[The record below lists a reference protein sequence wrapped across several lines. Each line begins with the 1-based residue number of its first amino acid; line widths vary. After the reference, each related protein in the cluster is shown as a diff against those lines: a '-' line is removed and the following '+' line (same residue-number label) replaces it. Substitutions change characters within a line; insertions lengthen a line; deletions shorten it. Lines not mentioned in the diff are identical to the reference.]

1 MKAFLSKISQGVD
14 KILMSRWAY
23 AVLSIVFIALSG
35 LAFGWGQI
43 IEPFKADYIADY
55 ARLGT
60 YGDFVGGVLGT
71 IFGVISVL
79 LMFKTFDH
87 QRKATADNQTQLEIE
102 RFHDLFFELLRLY
115 QSQVSDLCGVYRTFE
130 KSKKD
135 NLTEDEN
142 TEVYEYSYNN
152 KDFFDFEKEKLQR
165 FFTPK
170 KSFEQNQAEALK
182 TYMFFYIKNKDKI
195 GAYYRTLYR
204 IYDLIDNAKT
214 IPEEIKKDYLKIIRA
229 QLTETELFFL
239 RYNALTYYGH
249 KFIKYINEYNILKH
263 LPVFELLE
271 FKDWWKDLDAV
282 ERAGL
287 NIVFTNLRDMLHK
300 VWDRKNVKISTS
312 GKIDSKYSFMIEI
325 RNCADVEIKVVIDDS
340 KESTSMELLAFKH
353 FDAKCLQL
361 LLDCYIKEI
370 FIYSHFSSH
379 NKTAITYSDHPI
391 KQGNMTTINSGIKSS
406 NGQPLILK
414 CR

>member
-1 MKAFLSKISQGVD
+1 MKAFLSKISQRVD

-35 LAFGWGQI
+35 IAFGWGQI
-43 IEPFKADYIADY
+43 IKPFKAEYIADY

-165 FFTPK
+165 VFTPK

-214 IPEEIKKDYLKIIRA
+214 IPEGIKKDYLKIIRA

-287 NIVFTNLRDMLHK
+287 NIVFTNLRDTLHK

-353 FDAKCLQL
+353 FDAKRLQQ

-379 NKTAITYSDHPI
+379 NKTAITYSDHPV
-391 KQGNMTTINSGIKSS
+391 KRGNTTTINSGIKNS

>member
-135 NLTEDEN
+135 NLTKDEN

-165 FFTPK
+165 VFTPK

-287 NIVFTNLRDMLHK
+287 NIVFTNLRDILHK

-325 RNCADVEIKVVIDDS
+325 RNCADVEIKVVIDDL

-353 FDAKCLQL
+353 FDAKRLQQ

-391 KQGNMTTINSGIKSS
+391 KRGNMTTINSGIKSS

>member
-1 MKAFLSKISQGVD
+1 MKVFLSKISQRVD

-23 AVLSIVFIALSG
+23 VVLSIVFIALSG
-35 LAFGWGQI
+35 IAFGWGQI
-43 IEPFKADYIADY
+43 FEPFKADYIADY

-165 FFTPK
+165 VFTPK

-214 IPEEIKKDYLKIIRA
+214 IPEGIKKDYLKIIRA

-287 NIVFTNLRDMLHK
+287 NIVFTNLRDTLHK

-325 RNCADVEIKVVIDDS
+325 RNCADVEIKVVIDNS

-353 FDAKCLQL
+353 FDAKRLQQ

-391 KQGNMTTINSGIKSS
+391 KRGNTTTINSGIKNS

>member
-35 LAFGWGQI
+35 IAFGWGQI

-87 QRKATADNQTQLEIE
+87 QRKAMADNQTQLEIE

-165 FFTPK
+165 VFTPK

-214 IPEEIKKDYLKIIRA
+214 IPEGIKKDYLKIIRA

-287 NIVFTNLRDMLHK
+287 NIVFTNLRDILHK
-300 VWDRKNVKISTS
+300 VWDRKNVKNSTS

-325 RNCADVEIKVVIDDS
+325 RNCADVEIKVIIDDS

-353 FDAKCLQL
+353 FDAKRLQQ

-391 KQGNMTTINSGIKSS
+391 KRGNMTTINSGIKSS

>member
-1 MKAFLSKISQGVD
+1 MKAFLSKISQRVD

-23 AVLSIVFIALSG
+23 VVLSIVFIALSG
-35 LAFGWGQI
+35 IAFGWGQI
-43 IEPFKADYIADY
+43 FEPFKADYIADY

-79 LMFKTFDH
+79 LMFKTFDY
-87 QRKATADNQTQLEIE
+87 QQKATADNQTQLEIE

-165 FFTPK
+165 IFTPK
-170 KSFEQNQAEALK
+170 ESFEQNQAEALK

-214 IPEEIKKDYLKIIRA
+214 IPEGIKK
-229 QLTETELFFL
+229 E
-239 RYNALTYYGH
+239 
-249 KFIKYINEYNILKH
+249 
-263 LPVFELLE
+263 
-271 FKDWWKDLDAV
+271 
-282 ERAGL
+282 
-287 NIVFTNLRDMLHK
+287 
-300 VWDRKNVKISTS
+300 
-312 GKIDSKYSFMIEI
+312 
-325 RNCADVEIKVVIDDS
+325 
-340 KESTSMELLAFKH
+340 
-353 FDAKCLQL
+353 
-361 LLDCYIKEI
+361 
-370 FIYSHFSSH
+370 
-379 NKTAITYSDHPI
+379 
-391 KQGNMTTINSGIKSS
+391 
-406 NGQPLILK
+406 
-414 CR
+414 

>member
-1 MKAFLSKISQGVD
+1 ML
-14 KILMSRWAY
+14 LSRWTY
-23 AVLSIVFIALSG
+23 IILSLIFIILSSI
-35 LAFGWGQI
+35 AFKWGHLI
-43 IEPFKADYIADY
+43 KFFKEDYTADYIL
-55 ARLGT
+55 LGT
-60 YGDFVGGVLGT
+60 FGDFVGGVLGT

-79 LMFKTFDH
+79 LVVRTFNH
-87 QRKATADNQTQLEIE
+87 QRTATDDNKKQLEIE
-102 RFHDLFFELLRLY
+102 RFHDLFFELLHLY
-115 QSQVSDLCGVYRTFE
+115 QSQVSELCGVYKTFVDA
-130 KSKKD
+130 KTGKVDSG
-135 NLTEDEN
+135 EDEN
-142 TEVYEYSYNN
+142 SEVYQYSYNN
-152 KDFFDFEKEKLQR
+152 KDFFDFEKERLQK

-204 IYDLIDNAKT
+204 IYDLIDKAKM
-214 IPEEIKKDYLKIIRA
+214 IPEDIKKDYLKIIRA

-249 KFIKYINEYNILKH
+249 KFVKYINEYNILKH

-271 FKDWWKDLDAV
+271 FKDWWKELDVV

-287 NIVFTNLRDMLHK
+287 NIVFANLRDTLHK
-300 VWDRKNVKISTS
+300 VWYRKNVSISTR
-312 GKIDSKYSFMIEI
+312 GKIDSKYSFMIDI
-325 RNCADVEIKVVIDDS
+325 RNCVDVEIKVIIDDS

-353 FDAKCLQL
+353 FDAKRLQQ

-379 NKTAITYSDHPI
+379 NKTAITYSDHPV
-391 KQGNMTTINSGIKSS
+391 KRGNITTINSGIKNI

-414 CR
+414 CNNKN

>member
-1 MKAFLSKISQGVD
+1 MYLI
-14 KILMSRWAY
+14 
-23 AVLSIVFIALSG
+23 
-35 LAFGWGQI
+35 
-43 IEPFKADYIADY
+43 
-55 ARLGT
+55 
-60 YGDFVGGVLGT
+60 T
-71 IFGVISVL
+71 I
-79 LMFKTFDH
+79 T
-87 QRKATADNQTQLEIE
+87 DNN
-102 RFHDLFFELLRLY
+102 Y
-115 QSQVSDLCGVYRTFE
+115 
-130 KSKKD
+130 
-135 NLTEDEN
+135 
-142 TEVYEYSYNN
+142 EVREYSYNN

-165 FFTPK
+165 SFTPK

-239 RYNALTYYGH
+239 RYNALTYYGR

-271 FKDWWKDLDAV
+271 FKDWWKDLDVV

-287 NIVFTNLRDMLHK
+287 NIVFTNLRDTLHK

-325 RNCADVEIKVVIDDS
+325 RNCADVEIKVVIDDL

-353 FDAKCLQL
+353 FDAKRLQQ

-379 NKTAITYSDHPI
+379 NKTAITYSDYPI
-391 KQGNMTTINSGIKSS
+391 KRGNITTINSGIKNS

-414 CR
+414 CRRVDRV